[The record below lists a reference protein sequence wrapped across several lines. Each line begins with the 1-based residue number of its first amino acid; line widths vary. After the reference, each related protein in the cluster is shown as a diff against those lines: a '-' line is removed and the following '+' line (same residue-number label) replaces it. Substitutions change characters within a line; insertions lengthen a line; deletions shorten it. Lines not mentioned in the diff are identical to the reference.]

1 MVNKSDKDFYGGAS
15 NFAYAACQWIEW
27 MSEKNGRHIHH
38 TLCGHGGERQFVK
51 SGNCK
56 VDSYEPTTETVYG
69 FNGCKWHGYPCQP
82 NRSARDE
89 ERYVATKRKE
99 EAIKG
104 AGYTLVTAWECEKPP
119 KKRCYL
125 RKEFRAYP
133 HYIVFDF
140 EALLQVINQNQ
151 TDDLVYVSK
160 HIPVN
165 VAIHDSLSKSPTFI
179 EHEEPKMLV
188 QLFVEE
194 LERRRA
200 LILEE
205 VVKTYPKPND
215 FEMLSERD
223 QEDWTEWVDQV
234 AVIGFNSGKYDL
246 IMIKEFL

>member
-1 MVNKSDKDFYGGAS
+1 M
-15 NFAYAACQWIEW
+15 
-27 MSEKNGRHIHH
+27 
-38 TLCGHGGERQFVK
+38 
-51 SGNCK
+51 
-56 VDSYEPTTETVYG
+56 
-69 FNGCKWHGYPCQP
+69 GY
-82 NRSARDE
+82 N
-89 ERYVATKRKE
+89 
-99 EAIKG
+99 
-104 AGYTLVTAWECEKPP
+104 LVTAWECEKPP
-119 KKRCYL
+119 RAKRYS
-125 RKEFRAYP
+125 RKELRAYP

-140 EALLQVINQNQ
+140 EALLHVMNQKQ
-151 TDDLVYVSK
+151 TDDILYESK
-160 HIPVN
+160 HIPVS

>member
-1 MVNKSDKDFYGGAS
+1 M
-15 NFAYAACQWIEW
+15 
-27 MSEKNGRHIHH
+27 
-38 TLCGHGGERQFVK
+38 K
-51 SGNCK
+51 SGKCK
-56 VDSYEPTTETVYG
+56 VDGYEPTKETVYE
-69 FNGCKWHGYPCQP
+69 FNGSKWHGYPCQP
-82 NRSARDE
+82 KRTAREE
-89 ERYVATKRKE
+89 ERYVVTNRKE

-104 AGYTLVTAWECEKPP
+104 AGYTLGTAWECAKPP

-125 RKEFRAYP
+125 R
-133 HYIVFDF
+133 
-140 EALLQVINQNQ
+140 

-165 VAIHDSLSKSPTFI
+165 VAILDSLSKSPTFI

>member
-69 FNGCKWHGYPCQP
+69 FNGCKWHGCPCQP

-104 AGYTLVTAWECEKPP
+104 ACFTLVTALLQFLQVDKAMRSP
-119 KKRCYL
+119 YL
-125 RKEFRAYP
+125 EDLEEIGNAYEIREGKQTVSVDRAY
-133 HYIVFDF
+133 
-140 EALLQVINQNQ
+140 
-151 TDDLVYVSK
+151 
-160 HIPVN
+160 
-165 VAIHDSLSKSPTFI
+165 
-179 EHEEPKMLV
+179 
-188 QLFVEE
+188 
-194 LERRRA
+194 
-200 LILEE
+200 
-205 VVKTYPKPND
+205 
-215 FEMLSERD
+215 
-223 QEDWTEWVDQV
+223 
-234 AVIGFNSGKYDL
+234 
-246 IMIKEFL
+246 